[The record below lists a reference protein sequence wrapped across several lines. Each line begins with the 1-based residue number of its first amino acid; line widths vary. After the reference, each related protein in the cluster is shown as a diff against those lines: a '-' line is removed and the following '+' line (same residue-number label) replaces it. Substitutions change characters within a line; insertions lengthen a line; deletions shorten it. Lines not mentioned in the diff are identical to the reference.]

1 MGWYTLAMTCIFF
14 WIPIDIISFV
24 RWSKYPDAQDE
35 NVTQVKSLGWKKAI
49 LVMALVIAFSL
60 VAGSITMN
68 IPGAESS
75 YLEAFA
81 SAMGMVNGILL
92 LMRYSEQ
99 WYAWFATLVMYTILY
114 TVSGSYIMLITVAAM
129 FVNTC
134 YGFTK
139 WVIYTKKHPEAIAKN

>member
-1 MGWYTLAMTCIFF
+1 MTFNDIFKSSFLENVTAVSLLDMALALALGWYTLAMTCIFF
-14 WIPIDIISFV
+14 WIPIDIISFI

-35 NVTQVKSLGWKKAI
+35 NLTQVKSLGWKKGI
-49 LVMALVIAFSL
+49 LVMAGVVVFSL

-81 SAMGMVNGILL
+81 SAMGMVNGVLL

-99 WYAWFATLVMYTILY
+99 W
-114 TVSGSYIMLITVAAM
+114 
-129 FVNTC
+129 
-134 YGFTK
+134 
-139 WVIYTKKHPEAIAKN
+139 

>member
-1 MGWYTLAMTCIFF
+1 MLTDKCQSLCKVKIYFFLAVAGRYKKF
-14 WIPIDIISFV
+14 
-24 RWSKYPDAQDE
+24 
-35 NVTQVKSLGWKKAI
+35 TQMCKL
-49 LVMALVIAFSL
+49 FSL

-81 SAMGMVNGILL
+81 SAMGMVNGVLL

-129 FVNTC
+129 FV
-134 YGFTK
+134 
-139 WVIYTKKHPEAIAKN
+139 PQ